1 METIG
6 IVEDDELLGQAL
18 SIALQKEG
26 FQTISALNRR
36 EGMRLLDQDPDLLLI
51 DINLPDGDGISFC
64 RDVRKYQE
72 IPAIFLTGQD
82 DEEDM
87 LGAFTAGADDYVVK
101 PFPMRV
107 LIKRIQA
114 VLYRCRER
122 KEAFLYK
129 GLEIEFGRK
138 RVTCGG
144 EEVALTMKEYR
155 LLEYLAKNKGQLLTK
170 SQILEQVWDMDG
182 AFVGENTVS
191 VTVNRLR
198 KKIEPDSADP
208 IYIKNVFGQGYVFGE

>member
-6 IVEDDELLGQAL
+6 IIEDDELLGQAL
-18 SIALQKEG
+18 AIALGKEG
-26 FQTISALNRR
+26 YQTLSAVNCR
-36 EGMRLLDQDPDLLLI
+36 EGSRMLEKNPDLLLI

-82 DEEDM
+82 EEEDM

-107 LIKRIQA
+107 LMKRIQA

-122 KEAFLYK
+122 KDAFLYK
-129 GLEIEFGRK
+129 GLGIEFGRK
-138 RVTCGG
+138 RVTCSG
-144 EEVALTMKEYR
+144 EEIPLTMKEYR

-170 SQILEQVWDMDG
+170 NQILEQVWDVDG

-198 KKIEPDSADP
+198 RKIEPDPANP
-208 IYIKNVFGQGYVFGE
+208 IYIKNIFGQGYVFGE

>member
-1 METIG
+1 
-6 IVEDDELLGQAL
+6 
-18 SIALQKEG
+18 
-26 FQTISALNRR
+26 
-36 EGMRLLDQDPDLLLI
+36 
-51 DINLPDGDGISFC
+51 
-64 RDVRKYQE
+64 
-72 IPAIFLTGQD
+72 
-82 DEEDM
+82 M

-114 VLYRCRER
+114 VLFRCKEK

-129 GLEIEFGRK
+129 GLGIEFARK
-138 RVTCGG
+138 RVTCHGK
-144 EEVALTMKEYR
+144 EIPLTMKEYR

-170 SQILEQVWDMDG
+170 NQILEQVWDVDG

-198 KKIEPDSADP
+198 RKIEPDGANP
-208 IYIKNVFGQGYVFGE
+208 VYIKNVFGQGYVFGE

>member
-1 METIG
+1 MVTIG
-6 IVEDDELLGQAL
+6 IIEDDELLGQAL
-18 SIALQKEG
+18 VIALRKEG
-26 FQTISALNRR
+26 YQALSAVNCR
-36 EGMRLLDQDPDLLLI
+36 EGLRMLEKNPDLLLI

-64 RDVRKYQE
+64 RDMRRYQE

-107 LIKRIQA
+107 LMKRIQA
-114 VLYRCRER
+114 VLYRCREK
-122 KEAFLYK
+122 KETFLYK
-129 GLEIEFGRK
+129 GLGIEFGRK
-138 RVTCGG
+138 RVTCNG
-144 EEVALTMKEYR
+144 EELALTMKEYR

-170 SQILEQVWDMDG
+170 NQILEQVWDVDG

-198 KKIEPDSADP
+198 KKIEPDAAEP